1 MSLVK
6 KTYHCKVIRLTNK
19 KQVALQQE
27 YNNLQHYL
35 QTREDRGL
43 YSANKQQ
50 ADRYYKIIK
59 KTTKYPLSIRN
70 DLIRLAH
77 HPSGIAEYWVRVP
90 VKAVKGGLWIGLI
103 KPYEP
108 IPKDAKICECKLY
121 KRDLKW
127 FLDVVVQRDI
137 PEKTEYQ
144 NVIAID
150 MGIKHIATSVELA
163 TNRTVFYGKD
173 LNHVRGWYFWL
184 RRQLGLKEAIDTINK
199 IGDHEK
205 RIANDIIH
213 KITREIV
220 NRAIETDSLIVLGKL
235 KGLRNQEKKK
245 GRGRGKKF
253 NRKLSGFPYSKFT
266 EYLMYK
272 AALAGIKVTKVFE
285 YGTSQICRK
294 CSQRGIRKTQGL
306 FICKDCG
313 EENADRNAAFNIAYR
328 ALGYISEVGVT
339 VNTLK
344 TFPSVDRN
352 AMMRKEARKR
362 LPVYDR
368 WLFTSVKNIR
378 RGMIG

>member
-6 KTYHCKVIRLTNK
+6 KTYHCKVIRLTNT
-19 KQVALQQE
+19 KQVTLQQE
-27 YNNLQHYL
+27 YDNLQHYL

-50 ADRYYKIIK
+50 ANRYYKIIK
-59 KTTKYPLSIRN
+59 KTTKYALSIRN
-70 DLIRLAH
+70 DLIRLEH
-77 HPSGIAEYWVRVP
+77 DPSSIAEYWVRVP

-103 KPYEP
+103 RPYEP

-121 KRDLKW
+121 KRDNRW
-127 FLDVVVQRDI
+127 FIDVVVQKDI

-163 TNRTVFYGKD
+163 TNRTIFYGKD
-173 LNHVRGWYFWL
+173 LNRVRGWYFWL
-184 RRQLGLKEAIDTINK
+184 RRQLGLKKAIDAIKK

-205 RIANDIIH
+205 RIVNDIIH

-220 NRAIETDSLIVLGKL
+220 NRAIQTDSLIVLGKL

-245 GRGRGKKF
+245 GRRGRKF
-253 NRKLSGFPYSKFT
+253 NRKLSGFPYFKFT
-266 EYLMYK
+266 EYLTYK
-272 AALAGIKVTKVFE
+272 AALAGIKVIKIFE
-285 YGTSQICRK
+285 NWTSQTCRI
-294 CSQRGIRKTQGL
+294 CSQRGMRKTQGL
-306 FICKDCG
+306 FICKKCG

-328 ALGYISEVGVT
+328 ALGYISKVGVT

-344 TFPSVDRN
+344 TFPSIDRN

-362 LPVYDR
+362 LPVYYDR
-368 WLFTSVKNIR
+368 
-378 RGMIG
+378 